1 MPAFSV
7 VVLLLMFVGK
17 LLPASFLMVDSLGS
31 PGVGVSIGTIVLE
44 TDLVGCGNMELDV
57 VSTTSTSETKRGIDH
72 KVFNTVLCI
81 ASSRSYLHLPGGG
94 ENLLLADRAVRV
106 EQSFG

>member
-7 VVLLLMFVGK
+7 VVVLLMFVGE
-17 LLPASFLMVDSLGS
+17 LLPASSSMVDSLGC
-31 PGVGVSIGTIVLE
+31 PGVWVSIGTIVLE
-44 TDLVGCGNMELDV
+44 TDLVGCGYMELNV

-72 KVFNTVLCI
+72 NGFNTVLCI